1 MLTGTILI
9 AAALTLIVLGNRLV
23 RNDEIL
29 GLAAYISSIVMAVG
43 GLFVVP
49 SITSISLGLLALGWL
64 QLRTPKV

>member
-29 GLAAYISSIVMAVG
+29 GLAAYISSIVMAVW

-64 QLRTPKV
+64 QLKTPKV